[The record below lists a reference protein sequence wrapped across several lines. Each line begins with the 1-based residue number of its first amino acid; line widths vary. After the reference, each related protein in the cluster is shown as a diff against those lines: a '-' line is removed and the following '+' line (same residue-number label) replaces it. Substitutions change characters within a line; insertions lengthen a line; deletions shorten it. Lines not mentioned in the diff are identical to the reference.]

1 MFYPDTTTDMAQ
13 EYDFL
18 MKKNKDGSEVVSS
31 LLDFGFAVSEIPW
44 PDDTVKELATRQWPG
59 EDGEDVY
66 IPPSGLKLEAF
77 DLEVKFCFKGLIN
90 KACIA
95 HEALR
100 DYLTGADGDG
110 VEMSVFDPYWGIGR
124 TKVRLLKIIDRSQH
138 RTTVDEELSM
148 TVVFRVADPKTGCV
162 LYLSDEPRNKFRLET
177 NGDGYILLE
186 N

>member
-1 MFYPDTTTDMAQ
+1 MAQ

-18 MKKNKDGSEVVSS
+18 MKKSKDGSEVVSS

-162 LYLSDEPRNKFRLET
+162 LYLGSEPHNKFRLEAS
-177 NGDGYILLE
+177 GEGFILLE